1 VIKYHIIKARWVDT
15 MEIKRSTSI
24 LVLSTMAMIVSF
36 AVWSVF
42 APIATKIQQMYH
54 LSTTEKSILI
64 AAPVLLG
71 SLMRIPMGIL
81 TDRYGGRR
89 VYALTMLF
97 LIAPMIG
104 AGFAR
109 SYEMLLFWAF
119 LIGMAGTTFA
129 ISITYVSRWY
139 SPQKQGLILGIAG
152 MGNLGSAVANFL
164 VPVIFASYGLSWV
177 FWGLAFVTGIT
188 AVIFWIGTEDIQ
200 TSSGS
205 KTLKE
210 SLSVLKFKETW
221 LLSVFYFLT
230 FGTFV
235 TFSSYLPTLL
245 SELFSITGLAAGI
258 RAAGFVVLAT
268 FIRPIGGYLSDRFGA
283 KKLLTI
289 VFLGILLCSIFI
301 TFTMENLVLFSV
313 GCAVMAIMLGVGN
326 GSVFKMVPEISS
338 ANTGAVTGIVGA
350 IGGIG
355 GFFPP
360 IVLGLVKDAIGDYFL
375 GFVLLSAFALLCLIL
390 NYTGINKSKTT
401 MNININKSA

>member
-1 VIKYHIIKARWVDT
+1 
-15 MEIKRSTSI
+15 MEVKRSTSI

-89 VYALTMLF
+89 IYALTMLF
-97 LIAPMIG
+97 LIVPMVG

-139 SPQKQGLILGIAG
+139 SSQKQGLILGIAG

-188 AVIFWIGTEDIQ
+188 AIIFWIGTEDIQ
-200 TSSGS
+200 TSGGT

-235 TFSSYLPTLL
+235 TFSSYLSTLL

-268 FIRPIGGYLSDRFGA
+268 LIRPFGGYLSDRFGA
-283 KKLLTI
+283 KKLLNI
-289 VFLGILLCSIFI
+289 VFSGILLCSIFI
-301 TFTMENLVLFSV
+301 TFTLGNLVLFSV
-313 GCAVMAIMLGVGN
+313 GCAIMAIMLGIGN

-360 IVLGLVKDAIGDYFL
+360 IVLGLVKDANGDYFL
-375 GFVLLSAFALLCLIL
+375 GFVLLSAFSLLCLIL
-390 NYTGINKSKTT
+390 NYTGINKTKMTI
-401 MNININKSA
+401 NININKSA

>member
-1 VIKYHIIKARWVDT
+1 
-15 MEIKRSTSI
+15 MEEKRRTSI

-42 APIATKIQQMYH
+42 APMATKIQQMYH

-64 AAPVLLG
+64 ATPVLLG

-89 VYALTMLF
+89 IYALTMLF
-97 LIAPMIG
+97 LIVPMIG

-119 LIGMAGTTFA
+119 FIGMAGTTFA

-139 SPQKQGLILGIAG
+139 PPQKQGLILGIAG
-152 MGNLGSAVANFL
+152 MGNLGSAVANFS
-164 VPVIFASYGLSWV
+164 VPVIFDSYGLSWV

-188 AVIFWIGTEDIQ
+188 AIIFWIGTKDIQ
-200 TSSGS
+200 TSGGA

-245 SELFSITGLAAGI
+245 SELFGITGLAAGI
-258 RAAGFVVLAT
+258 RTAGFVVLAT
-268 FIRPIGGYLSDRFGA
+268 LIRPFGGYLSDRFGT

-289 VFLGILLCSIFI
+289 VFSGILLCSIFI
-301 TFTMENLVLFSV
+301 TFTTGSLVLFSV
-313 GCAVMAIMLGVGN
+313 GCAMMAIMLGIGN

-360 IVLGLVKDAIGDYFL
+360 IVLGLVKDASGDYFL
-375 GFVLLSAFALLCLIL
+375 GFVLLSAFSLLCLIL
-390 NYTGINKSKTT
+390 NYTGINKTKTT
-401 MNININKSA
+401 ININLNQSA

>member
-1 VIKYHIIKARWVDT
+1 M
-15 MEIKRSTSI
+15 MEEKRRASI
-24 LVLSTMAMIVSF
+24 LVLSTMAMIISF

-89 VYALTMLF
+89 VYVLTMLF
-97 LIAPMIG
+97 LIVPMIG

-119 LIGMAGTTFA
+119 FIGMAGTTFA

-139 SPQKQGLILGIAG
+139 PPQKQGLILGIAG

-188 AVIFWIGTEDIQ
+188 AIIFWIGTEDIQ
-200 TSSGS
+200 TSGGA

-221 LLSVFYFLT
+221 LLSIFYFLT

-245 SELFSITGLAAGI
+245 SELFGITGLAAGI

-268 FIRPIGGYLSDRFGA
+268 LIRPIGGYLSDRFGA

-289 VFLGILLCSIFI
+289 VFSGILLCSIFI
-301 TFTMENLVLFSV
+301 TFTIGNLVLFSV
-313 GCAVMAIMLGVGN
+313 GCALMAIMLGVGN

-360 IVLGLVKDAIGDYFL
+360 IVLGLVKDVSGDYVL
-375 GFVLLSAFALLCLIL
+375 GFVLLSAFSLFCLIL
-390 NYTGINKSKTT
+390 NYTGINKIK
-401 MNININKSA
+401 ININLNKSA

>member
-1 VIKYHIIKARWVDT
+1 M
-15 MEIKRSTSI
+15 MEEKRRTSI
-24 LVLSTMAMIVSF
+24 LVLSTMAMIISF

-89 VYALTMLF
+89 IYALTMLF
-97 LIAPMIG
+97 LIVPMIG

-119 LIGMAGTTFA
+119 FIGMAGTTFA

-139 SPQKQGLILGIAG
+139 PPQKQGLILGIAG

-188 AVIFWIGTEDIQ
+188 AIIFWIGTEDIQ
-200 TSSGS
+200 TSGGA

-221 LLSVFYFLT
+221 LLSIFYFLT

-268 FIRPIGGYLSDRFGA
+268 LIRPIGGYLSDRFGA

-289 VFLGILLCSIFI
+289 VFSGILLCSIFI
-301 TFTMENLVLFSV
+301 TFTIGNLVLFSV
-313 GCAVMAIMLGVGN
+313 GCAIMAIMLGVGN

-360 IVLGLVKDAIGDYFL
+360 IVLGLVKDVSGDYVL
-375 GFVLLSAFALLCLIL
+375 GFVLLSAFSLLCLIL
-390 NYTGINKSKTT
+390 NYTGINKIRI
-401 MNININKSA
+401 NININKSA

>member
-1 VIKYHIIKARWVDT
+1 
-15 MEIKRSTSI
+15 MEEKRRKSI
-24 LVLSTMAMIVSF
+24 LALSTMAMIVSF

-97 LIAPMIG
+97 LIVPMIG
-104 AGFAR
+104 AGFTR

-139 SPQKQGLILGIAG
+139 PPQKQGLILGIAG

-188 AVIFWIGTEDIQ
+188 AIIFWVGTEDIQ
-200 TSSGS
+200 TSGGA

-221 LLSVFYFLT
+221 LLSIFYFLT

-235 TFSSYLPTLL
+235 TFSSYLSTLL
-245 SELFSITGLAAGI
+245 SELFNITGLEAGI

-268 FIRPIGGYLSDRFGA
+268 LIRPVGGYLSDRFGA
-283 KKLLTI
+283 KKLLSV
-289 VFLGILLCSIFI
+289 VFSGVLLCSIFI
-301 TFTMENLVLFSV
+301 AFATENLILFSV
-313 GCAVMAIMLGVGN
+313 GCAIIAIMVGIGN

-338 ANTGAVTGIVGA
+338 ANIGAVTGIVGA

-360 IVLGLVKDAIGDYFL
+360 IVLGLVKDASGSYFL
-375 GFVLLSAFALLCLIL
+375 GFVLLSVFSLFCLIL
-390 NYTGINKSKTT
+390 NYTGTNKTKT
-401 MNININKSA
+401 NIKANLNKSA

>member
-1 VIKYHIIKARWVDT
+1 
-15 MEIKRSTSI
+15 MEEKRRKSI
-24 LVLSTMAMIVSF
+24 LALSTMAMIVSF

-97 LIAPMIG
+97 LIVPMIG
-104 AGFAR
+104 AGFTR

-139 SPQKQGLILGIAG
+139 PPQKQGLILGIAG

-188 AVIFWIGTEDIQ
+188 AIIFWVGTEDIQ
-200 TSSGS
+200 VSGGA

-221 LLSVFYFLT
+221 LLSIFYFLT

-235 TFSSYLPTLL
+235 TFSSYLSTLL
-245 SELFSITGLAAGI
+245 SELFNITGLEAGI

-268 FIRPIGGYLSDRFGA
+268 LIRPVGGYLSDRFGA
-283 KKLLTI
+283 KKLLSV
-289 VFLGILLCSIFI
+289 VFSGVLLCSIFI
-301 TFTMENLVLFSV
+301 AFTTENLILFSV
-313 GCAVMAIMLGVGN
+313 GCAIIAIMVGIGN

-360 IVLGLVKDAIGDYFL
+360 IVLGLVKDASGSYFL
-375 GFVLLSAFALLCLIL
+375 GFVLLSVFSLFCLIL
-390 NYTGINKSKTT
+390 NYTGTNKT
-401 MNININKSA
+401 NIKANLNKSA

>member
-1 VIKYHIIKARWVDT
+1 
-15 MEIKRSTSI
+15 MEEKRRTSI

-71 SLMRIPMGIL
+71 SLLRIPMGIL

-89 VYALTMLF
+89 IYALTLLF
-97 LIAPMIG
+97 LIVPMIG
-104 AGFAR
+104 AGFTH

-139 SPQKQGLILGIAG
+139 PPQKQGLILGIAG

-164 VPVIFASYGLSWV
+164 VPVIFASYGLPWV

-188 AVIFWIGTEDIQ
+188 AIIFWFGTKDIQ
-200 TSSGS
+200 ISGGA

-221 LLSVFYFLT
+221 LLSIFYFLT

-245 SELFSITGLAAGI
+245 SELFNITGLAAGI

-268 FIRPIGGYLSDRFGA
+268 LIRPVGGYLSDRFGA
-283 KKLLTI
+283 KRLLSV
-289 VFLGILLCSIFI
+289 VFSGVLLCSIFI
-301 TFTMENLVLFSV
+301 AFTIENLILFSV
-313 GCAVMAIMLGVGN
+313 GCAIIAIMVGIGN

-360 IVLGLVKDAIGDYFL
+360 IILGLVKDNSGSYFL
-375 GFVLLSAFALLCLIL
+375 GFVLLAAFSLFCLIL
-390 NYTGINKSKTT
+390 NYTGTNKTKT
-401 MNININKSA
+401 NISANLNKSA